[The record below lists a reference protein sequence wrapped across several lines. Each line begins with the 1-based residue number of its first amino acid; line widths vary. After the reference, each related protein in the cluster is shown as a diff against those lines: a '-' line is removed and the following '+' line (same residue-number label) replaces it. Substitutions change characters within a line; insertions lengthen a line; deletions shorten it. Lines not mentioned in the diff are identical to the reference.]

1 MHSRQ
6 CLLPT
11 APATCLLT
19 QPFACLPSHLPVDPI
34 STFFSSNV
42 VPGHRRASARTSL
55 INSAHP
61 GLARLARALELLADR
76 GDHTCEPLNCS
87 ERAFP
92 IKKIRLYLLRKLGFS
107 YKGNFHDQSE
117 RSLARIL
124 YVGAHFLETR
134 GGNPFHFVTLRSRA
148 FTSLHSVPGHSRHSR
163 APSQDLLRLAS
174 CCNLGYARLV
184 GQGRV
189 TRPSDKGGVATP
201 LRSQAVY

>member
-1 MHSRQ
+1 MTMRILNTLLVHFLPFFRTEEVGI
-6 CLLPT
+6 CLHPMNEAQRCHLK
-11 APATCLLT
+11 LGQNGLT

-61 GLARLARALELLADR
+61 GPARLARALELLADR

-148 FTSLHSVPGHSRHSR
+148 FGFE
-163 APSQDLLRLAS
+163 
-174 CCNLGYARLV
+174 
-184 GQGRV
+184 
-189 TRPSDKGGVATP
+189 AT
-201 LRSQAVY
+201 LI